1 MGSFPP
7 VGEEEEREGE
17 IQVIERAPIV
27 EIDEEQMRVEEEEEI
42 RRFEDLRHQHEARIR
57 RLRAGQASTRS
68 EDSSLLTPPTQE
80 PKGPETSSSQA
91 IQEQMLAMMKLM
103 ASTQASLAAMQ
114 QQSATGVRASQTPG
128 PFVPSSSSRLKLNP
142 PQEFTGSKPEAL
154 RQFIMQ
160 CRLHFEYSG
169 SLFPDEESKIGY
181 MITYLRGSAQDA
193 VRPMVES
200 SIRPVELSS
209 VDDFVEYLKSSFGD
223 PDEKGTARRRLKG
236 LCQTGSAAEYFAKFR
251 EIMSIL
257 GWTDPEPIVDRAV
270 EGLSSELKDELARSN
285 LEFLS
290 LDSLVKFIVPLDNR
304 IRVREDEKKV
314 EQRKSQEIKP
324 VARALISS
332 NQQRGGVPY
341 NSQVVASTSL
351 PSNNL
356 KPGPFLGNG
365 PSRPI
370 TPRTGL
376 SPEEKERRMKE
387 GLCYRCGQKGHGSRD
402 CPLQKFSPGM
412 SAAAAN
418 ATDPKA

>member
-1 MGSFPP
+1 
-7 VGEEEEREGE
+7 
-17 IQVIERAPIV
+17 
-27 EIDEEQMRVEEEEEI
+27 
-42 RRFEDLRHQHEARIR
+42 
-57 RLRAGQASTRS
+57 
-68 EDSSLLTPPTQE
+68 
-80 PKGPETSSSQA
+80 
-91 IQEQMLAMMKLM
+91 
-103 ASTQASLAAMQ
+103 
-114 QQSATGVRASQTPG
+114 
-128 PFVPSSSSRLKLNP
+128 
-142 PQEFTGSKPEAL
+142 
-154 RQFIMQ
+154 MQ

-223 PDEKGTARRRLKG
+223 PDEKGTARLRLKG
-236 LCQTGSAAEYFAKFR
+236 LHQTGSAAKYFAKFR

-257 GWTDPEPIVDRAV
+257 GWTDPEPIVDRAI

-285 LEFLS
+285 LEFSS

-341 NSQVVASTSL
+341 NSHVVVSTTQ
-351 PSNNL
+351 PPMNL
-356 KPGPFLGNG
+356 KPGPFLGNAQ
-365 PSRPI
+365 SRPLA
-370 TPRTGL
+370 PRTGL

-387 GLCYRCGQKGHGSRD
+387 GLCYRCGQKGHGRRD
-402 CPLQKFSPGM
+402 CPLQKYSPASSG
-412 SAAAAN
+412 AAVNAA
-418 ATDPKA
+418 DPKA